1 MNQLSAPVA
10 QQMPKN
16 TSPAPPSTQIHSSM
30 QVPSIPVPV
39 QVSSGQVPS
48 VPVVVPPVVV
58 PPGQTPAP
66 VSVGVAPQE
75 GVPP

>member
-30 QVPSIPVPV
+30 QIPSTPVPV
-39 QVSSGQVPS
+39 QVSPGQVPS
-48 VPVVVPPVVV
+48 VPVVV